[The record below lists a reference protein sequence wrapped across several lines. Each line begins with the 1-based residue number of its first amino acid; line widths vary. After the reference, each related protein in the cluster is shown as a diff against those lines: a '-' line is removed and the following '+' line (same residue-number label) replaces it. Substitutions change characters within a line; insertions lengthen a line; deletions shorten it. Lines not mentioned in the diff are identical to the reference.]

1 MHPHLLAF
9 IGVAA
14 LLTITPGADM
24 AVVTRVALACG
35 RRSAWLTS
43 LGIVNGLLCW
53 AIASAL
59 GLAAL
64 LNASAAA
71 FTVLKLVG
79 AAYLIL
85 MGIQTL
91 WQTRP
96 SAMHA
101 GAGAGPAAETRPAS
115 QQGAWSA
122 YRQGLLSN
130 LLNPKIAVFY
140 TTFLPQF
147 MAPGDPVFAASLLLA
162 GIHITMGLIWLFIY
176 SFLVTRAGD
185 VLRRPRI
192 KATIDRVTGT
202 VLVGFGLR
210 LGLER

>member
-1 MHPHLLAF
+1 MHLHLLAF

-24 AVVTRVALACG
+24 AVVTRIALARG
-35 RRSAWLTS
+35 RRAAWLTS
-43 LGIVNGLLCW
+43 LGIINGLLCW
-53 AIASAL
+53 AIAAAL

-64 LNASAAA
+64 LNASATA
-71 FTVLKLVG
+71 FTVLKLAG

-91 WQTRP
+91 WRTRP
-96 SAMHA
+96 SVIWAS
-101 GAGAGPAAETRPAS
+101 AEPEADPGIAS
-115 QQGAWSA
+115 RQGGWSA

-147 MAPGDPVFAASLLLA
+147 MAPGDPVFATSLLLA
-162 GIHITMGLIWLFIY
+162 GIHMSMGLIWLFAY
-176 SFLVTRAGD
+176 TFLVTRAGD

-192 KATIDRVTGT
+192 KTAMERVTGT
-202 VLVGFGLR
+202 VLIGFGLR
-210 LGLER
+210 LGLAR